1 MYLHQILTV
10 FLPPLLMIWGGL
22 LVLLIIHV
30 GWINDKLNI
39 WYWPM
44 TVYCVAVTDPKT
56 RNDFWHM
63 VVNAF
68 ILAVFVVMIL
78 YVLGIL
84 HHA

>member
-1 MYLHQILTV
+1 MA
-10 FLPPLLMIWGGL
+10 
-22 LVLLIIHV
+22 
-30 GWINDKLNI
+30 
-39 WYWPM
+39 
-44 TVYCVAVTDPKT
+44 VYCVAVTDPKT